1 MKKILLYSSD
11 FVMSISFLMYL
22 QNKYSFTITTDLK
35 DFGLILQNADFDII
49 IMDAEPSKEAEEM
62 CRNIHR
68 LKSIPIF
75 FLYVYSSA
83 LKEFDKQIRKYVK
96 LIFYKPFDLYE
107 VTNALDTLA
116 A

>member
-11 FVMSISFLMYL
+11 FVMSLSFLMYL

-35 DFGLILQNADFDII
+35 DFELILQNVDFDIV
-49 IMDAEPSKEAEEM
+49 IMDAEPSKETENI

-68 LKSIPIF
+68 LKSIPVII
-75 FLYVYSSA
+75 LYVYSSI

-96 LIFYKPFDLYE
+96 TVFYKPFDLYE
-107 VTNALDTLA
+107 VTNALDSLVV
-116 A
+116 